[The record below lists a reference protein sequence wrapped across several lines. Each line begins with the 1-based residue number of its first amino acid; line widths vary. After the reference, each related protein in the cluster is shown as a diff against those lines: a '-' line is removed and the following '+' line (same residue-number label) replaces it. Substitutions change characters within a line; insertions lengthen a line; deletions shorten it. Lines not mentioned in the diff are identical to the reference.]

1 LHDADIKPGNIL
13 LQTSMDS
20 LSSVAATLST
30 TNALNTVGQPISQ
43 PLPAIRLVPDGLKVK
58 IADFRHGAY
67 S

>member
-1 LHDADIKPGNIL
+1 
-13 LQTSMDS
+13 MDS

-43 PLPAIRLVPDGLKVK
+43 PLPAIRLAPDGLKVK
-58 IADFRHGAY
+58 IADFGHGEY